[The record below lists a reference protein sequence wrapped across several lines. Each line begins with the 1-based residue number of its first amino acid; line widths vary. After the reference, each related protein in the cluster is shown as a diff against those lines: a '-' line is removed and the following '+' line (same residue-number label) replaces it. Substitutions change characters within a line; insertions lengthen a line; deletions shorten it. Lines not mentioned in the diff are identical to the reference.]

1 MTWKRAFIV
10 FLAVTVAAF
19 LASVLSE
26 SLNVSVYARGGVM
39 YFAMAMAAWVVA
51 RDYIKTNVVL
61 GQSFVAW
68 FFSTVATAVLVT
80 LLMWRFWPR

>member
-1 MTWKRAFIV
+1 MTWKRAFV
-10 FLAVTVAAF
+10 LFVALTVAAF

-26 SLNVSVYARGGVM
+26 SLNVSVYARGGVI

-51 RDYIKTNVVL
+51 RNYIKANVWL
-61 GQSFVAW
+61 AQSFVAW
-68 FFSTVATAVLVT
+68 FFSTLATAALVT